1 MSIPIVN
8 VVSGAFGVVAMVAM
22 TPLITIQ
29 ILGLMY
35 KIKLRKAEAEVQT
48 EVQVELPVDVVETE
62 IDIFDNTIFELEDG
76 DE

>member
-1 MSIPIVN
+1 MKKKSVPN
-8 VVSGAFGVVAMVAM
+8 LVS
-22 TPLITIQ
+22 IQ

-35 KIKLRKAEAEVQT
+35 KIKLHKAEVEAQT
-48 EVQVELPVDVVETE
+48 GTQIELPVDVIETE